1 MRDWTALLLFKSD
14 PTLRSDFLFLFSRFI
29 QISLIIC
36 YHLFGIKSDNLLLE
50 SLTLCVSGWLLF
62 LLFVGQYL
70 NFALILQ
77 LLIIQRLYDIF
88 QQVFLELAVCEQVAG
103 NEMIGRHLD
112 SFVTFQGLLCLVEGS

>member
-14 PTLRSDFLFLFSRFI
+14 PTLRSDFLILFSRFI